1 MAKVLMYCTRSCPYC
16 IRADKLLKKKGAKVE
31 SIDVGGD
38 RSLWKKME
46 KLSKRN
52 TVPQIFIDDVHV
64 GGFDDLAELDM
75 SGKLDEM
82 LAG

>member
-16 IRADKLLKKKGAKVE
+16 IRAEKLLKKKGAKVE

-64 GGFDDLAELDM
+64 GGFDDLSELDM
-75 SGKLDEM
+75 AGKLDEM